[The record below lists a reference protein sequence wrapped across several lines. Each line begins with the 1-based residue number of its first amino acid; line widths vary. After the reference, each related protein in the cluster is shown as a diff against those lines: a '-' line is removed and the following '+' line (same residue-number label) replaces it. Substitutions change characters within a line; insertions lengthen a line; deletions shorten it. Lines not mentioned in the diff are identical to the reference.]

1 MRRRG
6 GSGEAEGVEGG
17 GRRWEGG
24 VEEVGRGMGSGKDR
38 GWREAGEPVYLTLKM
53 TRDGKLVPH

>member
-1 MRRRG
+1 M
-6 GSGEAEGVEGG
+6 EGG